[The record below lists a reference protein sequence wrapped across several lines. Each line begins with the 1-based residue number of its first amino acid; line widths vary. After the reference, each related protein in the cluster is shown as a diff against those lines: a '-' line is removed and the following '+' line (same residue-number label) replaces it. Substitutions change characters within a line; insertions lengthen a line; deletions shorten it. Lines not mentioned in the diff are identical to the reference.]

1 MILKKPLVAPEKI
14 SYFTVPARRTFLEI
28 GCWSD
33 DSVQLSAF
41 NEGPLRFYGCR
52 IHQTIAGK
60 ISLDFLKYF
69 FQDSFHDKRPMS
81 CDALSLFL

>member
-1 MILKKPLVAPEKI
+1 MFLKKPLVTPEKS
-14 SYFTVPARRTFLEI
+14 SYFTVPARHAFLEI

-41 NEGPLRFYGCR
+41 NEGPLRFYKYR

-60 ISLDFLKYF
+60 ISLNFLKDF
-69 FQDSFHDKRPMS
+69 FQDSFHDKHLMS